1 MKKLLLLSLLIIFIF
16 NFTAYGFEDG
26 DYQPE
31 DIYEENLSELEENNL
46 AVNNYYRGKVLAVEN
61 REIEKEHADLIQ
73 RAQVLITN
81 GPYQGEVFTIENL
94 YQENHSHFSTY
105 LEDDMRVILLA
116 EEKDDNLESVELHD
130 VARDRNLIY
139 LLALFIATLLII
151 GGYHGFKNIII
162 LSYTVF
168 IILQV
173 MMPLLLSGHSPV
185 YVAIFSTIII
195 IIPMLLIVGGVNLK
209 SLAAILGTTI
219 GVVLAGIISL
229 TVGRSAALTGFSSE
243 GAQMLAI
250 MDSSIDLKGLL
261 FAGIIIGSLGA
272 ISDVSMSIASAIFEI
287 KKKNPYLDTLELT
300 SIGLNIGRDRM
311 ETRANILLLAYV
323 GSAIPLILLF
333 ASAKTNWLKI
343 VNMDLIVTE
352 VVRGLAGSIAL
363 IVSIPVTALIAGA
376 LMNLK
381 DD

>member
-1 MKKLLLLSLLIIFIF
+1 MKKLLLVFLALIFIF
-16 NFTAYGFEDG
+16 NFTAYGFEEG

-31 DIYEENLSELEENNL
+31 EIYEDNLSDLEEGKL
-46 AVNNYYRGKVLAVEN
+46 SINNYYRAKILAVEN
-61 REIEKEHADLIQ
+61 KEIEQEHADLIQ
-73 RAQVLITN
+73 RAQVIITN

-94 YQENHSHFSTY
+94 YQEDHFHFNTY
-105 LEDDMRVILLA
+105 LEDNMRVILLT
-116 EEKDDNLESVELHD
+116 EEQDNAIKSVEFHD
-130 VARDRNLIY
+130 IARDRSLIY

-151 GGYHGFKNIII
+151 GGYHGFKNIVI

-168 IILQV
+168 IILKV
-173 MMPLLLSGHSPV
+173 MIPLLLNGHPPV
-185 YVAIFSTIII
+185 YAAILSTIII
-195 IIPMLLIVGGVNLK
+195 IIPMLLIVGGINLK

-229 TVGRSAALTGFSSE
+229 IVGRSAALTGFSSE

-287 KKKNPYLDTLELT
+287 KKKNPHLETLELT
-300 SIGLNIGRDRM
+300 SIGLDIGRDRM

-333 ASAKTNWLKI
+333 TSAKTNWLKI
-343 VNMDLIVTE
+343 INMDLIVTE

-363 IVSIPVTALIAGA
+363 IISIPITALIAGIII
-376 LMNLK
+376 NFKK
-381 DD
+381 D